1 MMRWFRRLFWLGLLS
16 SAGLALSRTL
26 ARRQSPPTDGSSTPT
41 AATRPAPAPAA
52 APAPRPAPQRDS
64 AAAER
69 WVAPVDG
76 ECPSGYPIKAND
88 KSRIF
93 HVPGGRFYDRTV
105 AERCYATADD
115 AVADG
120 YRPAKA

>member
-1 MMRWFRRLFWLGLLS
+1 MMRSLRRLFWLGLL
-16 SAGLALSRTL
+16 AGVGLAVSRIVT
-26 ARRQSPPTDGSSTPT
+26 RRQSLAGGAPSSTPT
-41 AATRPAPAPAA
+41 AATRPTSPASGPPTAATPRATAP
-52 APAPRPAPQRDS
+52 S
-64 AAAER
+64 ER
-69 WVAPVDG
+69 WVASVSG
-76 ECPSGYPIKAND
+76 ECPAGYPIKAND

-105 AERCYATADD
+105 AERCYATQDD